1 MRNIRVSIL
10 NGLIRRLAKPSRCN
24 SIHKRASRLNSSH
37 IRPTS
42 VSAIRLRRMRSL
54 ANCVTTSAKLAPKF
68 PYQWAHPTSQNTR
81 DRRNVA
87 EPARYYAML
96 LGGRTIENPS
106 GLARRRPRRRL
117 CDPGG
122 VRDEALG
129 HDFTGAHNP
138 GLAGW
143 ESGDLTAGYVEVS
156 DDDAE

>member
-1 MRNIRVSIL
+1 IL
-10 NGLIRRLAKPSRCN
+10 NGLTGRPAKPSRCN

-87 EPARYYAML
+87 ETVSYYAML

-106 GLARRRPRRRL
+106 GLA
-117 CDPGG
+117 
-122 VRDEALG
+122 
-129 HDFTGAHNP
+129 
-138 GLAGW
+138 GW
-143 ESGDLTAGYVEVS
+143 ERGDLTTAYVEVS
-156 DDDAE
+156 DDDAERIIERFRAKWGSDG

>member
-10 NGLIRRLAKPSRCN
+10 NGLTGSLAKPSRCN

-81 DRRNVA
+81 DRRNAA
-87 EPARYYAML
+87 ETVRYYAML

-106 GLARRRPRRRL
+106 GLARRRL
-117 CDPGG
+117 FDDGG
-122 VRDEALG
+122 VRDEALFFMFRWP
-129 HDFTGAHNP
+129 HKPA
-138 GLAGW
+138 LAGCAPR
-143 ESGDLTAGYVEVS
+143 DLTTT
-156 DDDAE
+156 